1 MDAVLHAEPLDHG
14 GKRLHALSG
23 RADELPDGAVIAA
36 AGQAYTIALGRAFRW
51 TAQGYAAGVEI
62 PRPYGLLTPPS
73 TLGAISA
80 GYRPVLHPD
89 IHATSPAT
97 ADA

>member
-1 MDAVLHAEPLDHG
+1 MDAVLHKERLDHRS
-14 GKRLHALSG
+14 KRLHALSV
-23 RADELPDGAVIAA
+23 RAEELPDGAVIAA
-36 AGQAYTIALGRAFRW
+36 AGEAYTIARGRAFRW
-51 TAQGYAAGVEI
+51 TAHGYGPVTAI
-62 PRPYGLLTPPS
+62 PRADGLLTPPS

-89 IHATSPAT
+89 IHAMHPIP